1 MGRLIDVDD
10 AIELLNQRGCGE
22 AAKIIAETPTAAFQ
36 VISWKG
42 IPRGY
47 EDNFADGVSWL
58 LERIDKR
65 NEESENDGDG
75 IMSLSL
81 Q

>member
-1 MGRLIDVDD
+1 MGRLIDIDD

-47 EDNFADGVSWL
+47 KDNFADGVSWL
-58 LERIDKR
+58 LERIDER
-65 NEESENDGDG
+65 NDGGENDDDG
-75 IMSLSL
+75 TMPLSL
-81 Q
+81 

>member
-1 MGRLIDVDD
+1 MGRLIDIDD

-47 EDNFADGVSWL
+47 KNNFADGVSWL
-58 LERIDKR
+58 LERIDER
-65 NEESENDGDG
+65 NEGGENDADG
-75 IMSLSL
+75 TMPLSL
-81 Q
+81 

>member
-1 MGRLIDVDD
+1 MGRLIDIDD
-10 AIELLNQRGCGE
+10 AIELLNQKRCGE

-47 EDNFADGVSWL
+47 KDYFVDGVSWL
-58 LERIDKR
+58 LEYIDKR
-65 NEESENDGDG
+65 NEESENDDDG
-75 IMSLSL
+75 TMPLSL
-81 Q
+81 